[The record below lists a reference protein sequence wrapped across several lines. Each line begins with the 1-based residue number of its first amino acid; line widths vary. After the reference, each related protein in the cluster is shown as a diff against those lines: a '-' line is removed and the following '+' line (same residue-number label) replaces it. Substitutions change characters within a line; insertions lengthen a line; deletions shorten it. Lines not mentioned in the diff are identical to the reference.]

1 MSLIARPPAV
11 MRGPRMGGDRSA
23 GREQVARIQRARML
37 AATVQVASERG
48 AGNVTVARVVAR
60 SGVSRRTFY
69 ELFTSGEECLLA
81 VMEDSLA
88 RARSYVLEVYDPSEA
103 WRVRIRAALHALLE
117 FVDDEPARGRLLVVE
132 SLCAGPEALERRSR
146 VLDQLIVAVDAGRGE
161 SERSAGLTPLTAE
174 GVVGSVLSI
183 IHARLLA
190 ACPLGMPARV
200 LEGGRPALVG
210 LTNPLMSM
218 IVLPYLGAAAARREL
233 DRPLPKHR
241 RRAPHASNGAGH
253 LNDLPMRVTYRT
265 LRVLSAIASQPGAS
279 NRQAGDSAGI
289 TDQGQISKL
298 LHRLEKLGLI
308 LNAGAGQA
316 RGTPN
321 AWTLTE
327 KGAEIERATR
337 RQTSGPR
344 SR

>member
-1 MSLIARPPAV
+1 MTPRRQGSADDPALEV
-11 MRGPRMGGDRSA
+11 RL
-23 GREQVARIQRARML
+23 GRNPLSGVEAEHVAEIQRARIL
-37 AATVQVASERG
+37 AAMVQVASEHG
-48 AGNVTVARVVAR
+48 AGNVTVGRVVAR

-69 ELFTSGEECLLA
+69 ELFTGGEECLLA

-88 RARSYVLEVYDPSEA
+88 RARSCVLEVYDPQEA
-103 WRVRIRAALHALLE
+103 WRVRVRAALHVLLG
-117 FVDDEPARGRLLVVE
+117 FVEEEPARGRLLVVE
-132 SLCAGPEALERRSR
+132 SLRAGPEALERRSR
-146 VLDQLIVAVDAGRGE
+146 VLAELILAVDAGRHENAPLRAQASG
-161 SERSAGLTPLTAE
+161 SGLTPLTAE

-183 IHARLLA
+183 VHARL
-190 ACPLGMPARV
+190 V
-200 LEGGRPALVG
+200 GGGHLALVE

-233 DRPLPKHR
+233 DRPLPEYR

-253 LNDLPMRVTYRT
+253 LTDLPMRVTYRT
-265 LRVLSAIASQPGAS
+265 MCVLSAVASQPGAS

-298 LHRLEKLGLI
+298 LHRLEKLGLL
-308 LNAGAGQA
+308 LNAGAEEA

-327 KGAEIERATR
+327 KGAEIERAIG
-337 RQTSGPR
+337 RQTS
-344 SR
+344 S

>member
-1 MSLIARPPAV
+1 MV
-11 MRGPRMGGDRSA
+11 
-23 GREQVARIQRARML
+23 E
-37 AATVQVASERG
+37 VASERG

-88 RARSYVLEVYDPSEA
+88 RARSCVLEVYDPQEA
-103 WRVRIRAALHALLE
+103 WRVRIRAALHALLG
-117 FVDDEPARGRLLVVE
+117 FVEDEPARGRLLVVE
-132 SLCAGPEALERRSR
+132 SLRAGPEALEHRSR
-146 VLDQLIVAVDAGRGE
+146 VLAELIRAVDAGTLKGTRRGE
-161 SERSAGLTPLTAE
+161 NASGSALTPLTAE

-183 IHARLLA
+183 VHARL
-190 ACPLGMPARV
+190 V
-200 LEGGRPALVG
+200 KGGRPALVE

-218 IVLPYLGAAAARREL
+218 IALPYLGAAAARREL

-253 LNDLPMRVTYRT
+253 LTDLPMRVTYRT
-265 LRVLSAIASQPGAS
+265 ICVLSAVASQPGAS

-298 LHRLEKLGLI
+298 LHRLEKLGLL
-308 LNAGAGQA
+308 LNAGAGQV

-321 AWTLTE
+321 AWTLTQ
-327 KGAEIERATR
+327 KGTEIERAIGG
-337 RQTSGPR
+337 QTSGPR

>member
-1 MSLIARPPAV
+1 MG
-11 MRGPRMGGDRSA
+11 GPRTGGRNRLSGA
-23 GREQVARIQRARML
+23 GRVGAEHVAEIQRARIL
-37 AATVQVASERG
+37 AAMVEVASERG
-48 AGNVTVARVVAR
+48 AGNVTVAQVVAR

-88 RARSYVLEVYDPSEA
+88 RARSYVLEVYDPQEA
-103 WRVRIRAALHALLE
+103 WRVRVRAALHALLG
-117 FVDDEPARGRLLVVE
+117 FVEDEPARGRLLVVE
-132 SLCAGPEALERRSR
+132 SLRAGPEALERRSR
-146 VLDQLIVAVDAGRGE
+146 VLAELIFAVDAGRGE
-161 SERSAGLTPLTAE
+161 SERSAALTPLTAE
-174 GVVGSVLSI
+174 GVVGSVLSV
-183 IHARLLA
+183 IHARLLV
-190 ACPLGMPARV
+190 PARV
-200 LEGGRPALVG
+200 VGGGRLALVE

-253 LNDLPMRVTYRT
+253 LTDLPMRVTYRT
-265 LRVLSAIASQPGAS
+265 MCVLSAVASQPGAS

-298 LHRLEKLGLI
+298 LHKLEKLGLL
-308 LNAGAGQA
+308 LNAGAGQV

-321 AWTLTE
+321 AWMLTE
-327 KGAEIERATR
+327 KGAEIERAIGG
-337 RQTSGPR
+337 QTNGPR